1 MIRRRHLALI
11 AATGLAAAGCGG
23 GSGSSGGAAASA
35 SAAADQRLADVC
47 PATVVVQTDW
57 NPEAEHGYLYQLV
70 GKGYTVDT
78 AKKKVTGPLVIG
90 GKDTGVKIEVRTGGP
105 AVGFQSVTSLLY
117 LDKSITLGMVS
128 TDGAVQNSRKQPVT
142 AVVAPLRKNPMM
154 VMWDPKKHP
163 DWKTIA
169 DIGKSSG
176 TRVLYNTG
184 QPYADYFVAK
194 GLLQKGQLDSS
205 YDGTPATFVADSQKV
220 AQQGFATAEPYIY
233 EHEVRA
239 FKRPVKYQLIADTG
253 YDVYPQSLSARAA
266 DVKDAKSSAC
276 LKKLVPV
283 LQQGQAGYAKAPD
296 TANALIVD
304 LVKQYNTGWA
314 YSKGVADFAAKQMV
328 DIGII
333 ADEKGTL
340 GGLDPA
346 RVSQAMKTVTP
357 ILVKSGKGVA
367 PGLTVDDL
375 MTTQFIDPKIGLSK

>member
-1 MIRRRHLALI
+1 VIRRRHLALI

-283 LQQGQAGYAKAPD
+283 LQQGQAEYAKAPD

>member
-283 LQQGQAGYAKAPD
+283 LQQGQAEYAKAPD